1 MVSLGM
7 LWLPI
12 LVAGVVVFIGSFVM
26 NTVLPH
32 HRTDYSPLPD
42 EDRIREALKG
52 LEQHK
57 EYLFP
62 YAVTPAEMKDPAYAE
77 KVKSGP
83 VGMLVLWPNTV
94 GPSGKQLGQHFVLM
108 LAITLMAGYVAS
120 AAVPAG
126 ADYLKVF
133 QVVGATAWLGHSGAL
148 FLNSIWYH
156 LPWSNNVKFA
166 VDGLVYA
173 LLTAGVFGW
182 LWP

>member
-12 LVAGVVVFIGSFVM
+12 VAAAVLVFIASFVM

-32 HRTDYSPLPD
+32 HHSDYSRLPD
-42 EDRIREALKG
+42 EDGVREALKG
-52 LEQHK
+52 LEAGK
-57 EYLFP
+57 EYIFP
-62 YAVTPAEMKDPAYAE
+62 HAVTPAEMKDPAYVE
-77 KVKSGP
+77 KVRSGP
-83 VGMLVLWPNTV
+83 VGMLVLWPNEV
-94 GPSGKQLGQHFVLM
+94 GPTGKQLGQHFALM
-108 LAITLMAGYVAS
+108 LVISLMAGYVAS

-133 QVVGATAWLGHSGAL
+133 QVVGAAAWMGHAGAL

-156 LPWSNNVKFA
+156 IPWSNNVKFA
-166 VDGLVYA
+166 IDGLVYA